1 MTCKRAAA
9 VSGIALGVLLIL
21 MLAGGAFFYW
31 ILPLYAC
38 DPMEIL
44 AEQTPVRV
52 FTDGSGR
59 ILHVRRTWEGQ
70 WRFAV
75 PLEKIAPMTV
85 RMVLAVEDRNFYKHS
100 GLDFPAVLRAFRQ
113 NLTSG
118 KIVSGASTISM
129 QLSSMTL
136 SGPRRTWKRKIIQF
150 LRCRKMEMQHSKKEI
165 LQEYLNRIP
174 MGGNLYGLESGAQFY
189 FGRSAAELN
198 LAESALLCGLPQRP
212 NAWRPDRYMQKALRR
227 RDLVLHILERQKI
240 LTSPE
245 VRKIKEQKNL
255 RFRSFEWKPDFMLL
269 EKSPDRMYF
278 DRAAKEAP
286 ADCYRIRCAYR
297 RELSGA
303 VREVL
308 SRTLRNL
315 PGVTSAS
322 AILIENATGRIV
334 TLIGSVEDPHR
345 KGSQINGAFAL
356 RSGGS
361 TLKPFLYAEAVSG
374 GMVVEDTLLQDLPVR
389 YGNYVPVNYDGKY
402 RGLVS
407 VQEALADSLNIPAVD
422 LTFLLGEERVME
434 LFRKLHLI
442 PSGEKGRSLKYPGLS
457 LALGSAGHTLFD
469 LGNAYRVF
477 ARDGLWSKST
487 FLVSGPEETD
497 KNNGKS
503 RVFVSGSCAM
513 INGML
518 ARRDLPGC
526 TVKGVSWKTGTSNG
540 NRDAWCFAWTPRWT
554 LGVWFGNKDHRSAAS
569 LIGVEAA
576 APAAGRIFSFLHLSG
591 EGISYPE
598 KYLPVQLCRES
609 GLRSGVFC
617 SGRFPSRMLKLA
629 PLRKCDCSEK
639 KNFTVIRSPLPGK
652 YFLPEKEKS
661 LTLTFS
667 CTVPDRAVHWM
678 LNGEYLGCFSSRTIE
693 LERGVYSVRV
703 IGENTSRSGRK
714 VDFTLE

>member
-1 MTCKRAAA
+1 MEQRRSIA
-9 VSGIALGVLLIL
+9 VLSGICLGTVLIL
-21 MLAGGAFFYW
+21 MLAGGSLFYW
-31 ILPLYAC
+31 ILPLYAR

-44 AEQTPVRV
+44 SVQTPVRI
-52 FTDGSGR
+52 FTGESGE

-75 PLEKIAPMTV
+75 PLEKVAPMAV
-85 RMVLAVEDRNFYKHS
+85 RMILAVEDRNFYQHS
-100 GLDFPAVLRAFRQ
+100 GLDFRAILRACRQ

-136 SGPRRTWKRKIIQF
+136 SGPRRSWKRKIIQI
-150 LRCRKMEMQHSKKEI
+150 LRCRKLEMLHSKKEI

-174 MGGNLYGLESGAQFY
+174 MGGNLYGMESAARFY
-189 FGRSAAELN
+189 FGRSASELN
-198 LAESALLCGLPQRP
+198 LSECALLCGLPQRP
-212 NAWRPDRYMQKALRR
+212 NAWRPDRHLKKALRR

-240 LTSPE
+240 LTAPE
-245 VRKIKEQKNL
+245 VKAIKEQENL
-255 RFRSFEWKPDFMLL
+255 RFRSFAWKADFMEL

-278 DRAAKEAP
+278 DQAAKEASP
-286 ADCYRIRCAYR
+286 ECFLVKCAYR

-308 SRTLRNL
+308 RRTLRDL

-334 TLIGSVEDPHR
+334 TLIGSVEDPR
-345 KGSQINGAFAL
+345 QKGSQINGAFTL

-407 VQEALADSLNIPAVD
+407 VQEALADSLNIPAVE

-469 LGNAYRVF
+469 LGSAYRVF
-477 ARDGLWSKST
+477 SRDGVWSRTT
-487 FLVSGPEETD
+487 FLVSGTEEVA
-497 KNNGKS
+497 GKC
-503 RVFVSGSCAM
+503 RVFVSGTCAV
-513 INGML
+513 INDIL
-518 ARRDLPGC
+518 SRRPLPDC
-526 TVKGVSWKTGTSNG
+526 TVKGIFWKTGTSNG
-540 NRDAWCFAWTPRWT
+540 NRDAWCFAWSPRWT
-554 LGVWFGNKDHRSAAS
+554 LGVWFGNKDHKAAGT

-576 APAAGRIFSFLHLSG
+576 APAAGRIFSFLHTPG
-591 EGISYPE
+591 EERPGVE
-598 KYLPVQLCRES
+598 KYVPADLCRES
-609 GLRSGVFC
+609 GLRASAFC
-617 SGRFPSRMLKLA
+617 KERFPSRMLKEA
-629 PLRKCDCSEK
+629 PLRKCDCTGK
-639 KNFTVIRSPLPGK
+639 KLVPVIRTPVPGK
-652 YFLPEKEKS
+652 YFTGEKEKT
-661 LTLTFS
+661 LTLTFA
-667 CTVPDRAVHWM
+667 CTVPDQAVHWM
-678 LNGEYLGCFSSRTIE
+678 LNGVYLGRFSSRNLS
-693 LERGVYSVRV
+693 LERGVYSVQV
-703 IGENTSRSGRK
+703 IGEGSTRSGGK
-714 VDFTLE
+714 VDFTVE